1 MAGKVV
7 DVTLRLNDKMSSPL
21 KSVSSKLKDSADQW
35 KRAGRQIQTV
45 GNDITKVGKGMTAA
59 VTTPIVAMGTAAV
72 VNFGEVDKSL
82 KLVKSTMGDAK
93 WASADLEGAV
103 KKAASSSVFSM
114 QETADA
120 ALNFARQGFNAKESA
135 DMLTPALS
143 LAAGTA
149 TDLSEVTSGLGNA
162 LKVFS
167 AQGLTAED
175 AANVLA
181 KAQAQANTT
190 TSELF
195 ESMRVG
201 SSIFN
206 TVGWSMQDLAA
217 VTDVFGDNSI
227 SGSEGA
233 NAMKTGLAK
242 LVAPAK
248 DGAAWI
254 ERLKLNITNA
264 DGTMKSM
271 VDVQNQL
278 HGAFSKLT
286 QEEQMQAAS
295 AIFGKNQMGKWLT
308 LINTAPETVQ
318 KYRNALDDA
327 TGTANDMA
335 DSLMSGVGGSIEKL
349 KSTFDVLKYSIGSV
363 IGDTVKNAIDRVTGL
378 MDAFN
383 NMDPAMQKTIVKVA
397 AVAAA
402 IGPAIMIFGKMTHG
416 VGTVITKIGALG
428 SNLKKFGSL
437 VGIVTQPA
445 GIVVAVLAAIVVAG
459 VLVYKNWDKIHATA
473 KKVFGYVSKVLK
485 ACGLS
490 GDDTKKK
497 LAPLGNT
504 FKSIG
509 KHAKEL
515 WTVVSP
521 VFNAIGQLAG
531 TVFKGIFGAAI
542 GGAIGYIGSFLTS
555 ITNAASGILNV
566 FDGIIQ
572 FVTGVFTGNW
582 KKAWGGIKDI
592 FGGAFKALV
601 SLTKMP
607 LNGVIGI
614 INGAIAGINKLGIK
628 VPDWV
633 PVIGGKGF
641 SIDIP
646 TIPQL
651 YKGTKNWGG
660 GLVQVHERG
669 GEIMD
674 LPRGTRVYPHDESVQ
689 RAYRDGMARGKASV
703 IIQKIA
709 DTVVIREEA
718 DLDKLVDRLAR
729 RLEQEGMNIGGD
741 LDGHLPELA

>member
-59 VTTPIVAMGTAAV
+59 VTTPIAAMGAAAV

-103 KKAASSSVFSM
+103 KKAASSSVFTM
-114 QETADA
+114 NETADA

-201 SSIFN
+201 SAIFN

-248 DGAAWI
+248 EGAAWI
-254 ERLKLNITNA
+254 EKLKLNITNA

-318 KYRNALDDA
+318 NYRNALDDA
-327 TGTANDMA
+327 TGTANEMA

-363 IGDTVKNAIDRVTGL
+363 IGDTVKKGIDRVTGL

-383 NMDPAMQKTIVKVA
+383 NMDPAMQKTIVKIA

-402 IGPAIMIFGKMTHG
+402 IGPSIMIFGKMTHG
-416 VGTVITKIGALG
+416 VGTAITKIG
-428 SNLKKFGSL
+428 KFGSDL
-437 VGIVTQPA
+437 KKCGSLIGIITQPA

-459 VLVYKNWDKIHATA
+459 ILVYKNWDKIRASA
-473 KKVFGYVSKVLK
+473 KKVFGYVGKVLK

-490 GDDTKKK
+490 GDDMKKK

-555 ITNAASGILNV
+555 ITDIASGIFKV

-572 FVTGVFTGNW
+572 FITGVFTGNW
-582 KKAWGGIKDI
+582 KKAWSGVKDI

-601 SLTKMP
+601 SLAKMP
-607 LNGVIGI
+607 INGVISI
-614 INGAIAGINKLGIK
+614 INGTIAGINKLGIK
-628 VPDWV
+628 IPDWV
-633 PVIGGKGF
+633 PVFGGKAF
-641 SIDIP
+641 SISIP

-651 YKGTKNWGG
+651 YKGTKSWGG

-689 RAYRDGMARGKASV
+689 RAYKDGMARGKANV

-718 DLDKLVDRLAR
+718 DLDKLADKLAR
-729 RLEQEGMNIGGD
+729 RLEQEGMNVGGD

>member
-82 KLVKSTMGDAK
+82 KLVKSTMGDTK

-103 KKAASSSVFSM
+103 KKAASSSTFSM

-167 AQGLTAED
+167 SQGLTAED

-201 SSIFN
+201 SAIFN

-318 KYRNALDDA
+318 NYRNALDDA
-327 TGTANDMA
+327 TGTANNMA

-363 IGDTVKNAIDRVTGL
+363 MGDTAKNAIDKVTGL

-402 IGPAIMIFGKMTHG
+402 IGPAIMVFGKMTHG
-416 VGTVITKIGALG
+416 VGTVIAKIGVFG
-428 SNLKKFGSL
+428 SDLKKCGSL
-437 VGIVTQPA
+437 IGIITQPA

-459 VLVYKNWDKIHATA
+459 VLVYKNWDKIHAAA
-473 KKVFGYVSKVLK
+473 KKVFGYVSKVFK
-485 ACGLS
+485 SCGVS
-490 GDDTKKK
+490 GEDLKKK
-497 LAPLGNT
+497 LAPIGNT

-515 WTVVSP
+515 WDVVSP
-521 VFNAIGQLAG
+521 PFKAIGQLAG
-531 TVFKGIFGAAI
+531 TIFKGAFKVAFENSTKVMSA
-542 GGAIGYIGSFLTS
+542 FLTS
-555 ITNAASGILNV
+555 AIGVASGILKI

-582 KKAWGGIKDI
+582 KKALEGIKDI

-601 SLTKMP
+601 SLTKLP

-614 INGAIAGINKLGIK
+614 INKAISGINKLGIK

-641 SIDIP
+641 SINIP

-651 YKGTKNWGG
+651 YKGTKSWSG

-718 DLDKLVDRLAR
+718 DLDKLADRLAR
-729 RLEQEGMNIGGD
+729 KLEQEGMNVGGD